1 MLFLYHFLALLSML
15 YRGLRLAY
23 HDAADTAVTPLST
36 PLVHIAL
43 ICQVS

>member
-1 MLFLYHFLALLSML
+1 ML
-15 YRGLRLAY
+15 YRGLHLAY
-23 HDAADTAVTPLST
+23 RDAADTVVTPLSI